1 MGRVTV
7 RGLVAPLA
15 RGSTYRR
22 GVHLLL
28 GGVILLP
35 YALLGLAFARMLAD
49 PDTPIA
55 ATLSL
60 AAAAVLI
67 AVVPAFLSGTRT
79 LEIAAARAL
88 LGVDLP
94 DPPPGAA
101 TRETRVRGA
110 LWYAVHL
117 LAGGAVGAALL
128 VALPMAL
135 IFLVQRFG
143 VATEAITGLRIG
155 PLDEHDTWA
164 LTGLGLA
171 MLVGLVY
178 AIAGL
183 GALAALM
190 APVLLG
196 PSAQERIAAL
206 EARADRLAER
216 NRLAR
221 ELHDSVGHALTV
233 TTLQAAAARE
243 LLDTDP
249 DFARKALAAIEE
261 TGRSAMAELDH
272 MLGVLREGVPPGHRA
287 RGPASSGR
295 GGASSGGE
303 ASSGGAASLRGGGRR
318 RAPQPTLAD
327 LDRLVGDA
335 RAAGLDVS
343 VDTDGRLGDVPAP
356 ISREGYRIVQEGLTN
371 AARHAGRVPV
381 RLRLAVTAD
390 RLDIDLTNPL
400 GASVDGHAPT
410 DGPADGALLADA
422 GPDGSF
428 LAAIGPDGSAT
439 DDLGPTDR
447 ALSDAG
453 PDGDAGACVLG
464 ALGGGRGLAGM
475 RERVT
480 LLRGDLTAGR
490 HEGTWRVVA
499 RLPLGSVA
507 RQ

>member
-7 RGLVAPLA
+7 RGLVAPLV

-35 YALLGLAFARMLAD
+35 YALLVLAFARMLAD
-49 PDTPIA
+49 PGTPVA

-67 AVVPAFLSGTRT
+67 AVVPAFLSGTRS

-135 IFLVQRFG
+135 IFLAQRLG
-143 VATEAITGLRIG
+143 VATEATAGLRIG
-155 PLDEHDTWA
+155 PLDENDTWA
-164 LTGLGLA
+164 LTALGLA
-171 MLVGLVY
+171 MLIGLAY
-178 AIAGL
+178 SIAGL

-249 DFARKALAAIEE
+249 EFARKALAAIEE
-261 TGRSAMAELDH
+261 TGRGAMVELDH
-272 MLGVLREGVPPGHRA
+272 MLGVLRD
-287 RGPASSGR
+287 
-295 GGASSGGE
+295 SGGE
-303 ASSGGAASLRGGGRR
+303 GR
-318 RAPQPTLAD
+318 RAPQPTLAE

-335 RAAGLDVS
+335 RAAGLDVA
-343 VDTDGRLGDVPAP
+343 VETAGRLGDVPAP

-381 RLRLAVTAD
+381 TLRVAVTAD
-390 RLDIDLTNPL
+390 RLDIDVTN
-400 GASVDGHAPT
+400 AW
-410 DGPADGALLADA
+410 
-422 GPDGSF
+422 
-428 LAAIGPDGSAT
+428 
-439 DDLGPTDR
+439 
-447 ALSDAG
+447 
-453 PDGDAGACVLG
+453 AGAAG
-464 ALGGGRGLAGM
+464 APGGGRGLAGM

-480 LLRGDLTAGR
+480 LLRGELTAGR
-490 HEGTWRVVA
+490 HEDTWRVAA
-499 RLPLGSVA
+499 RLPLESAV
-507 RQ
+507 RP

>member
-1 MGRVTV
+1 MTV
-7 RGLVAPLA
+7 RGLVAPLV

-35 YALLGLAFARMLAD
+35 YALLVLAFARMLAD
-49 PDTPIA
+49 PGTPMA
-55 ATLSL
+55 ATLLL

-67 AVVPAFLSGTRT
+67 AVVPAFLSGTRS

-117 LAGGAVGAALL
+117 LAGGAVGAALI

-135 IFLVQRFG
+135 VFLVQRLG
-143 VATEAITGLRIG
+143 VAPEATAGLRIG
-155 PLDEHDTWA
+155 PFDEHDTWA

-171 MLVGLVY
+171 LLIGLAY
-178 AIAGL
+178 SIAGL

-249 DFARKALAAIEE
+249 EFARKALAAIEE
-261 TGRSAMAELDH
+261 TGRGAMVELDH
-272 MLGVLREGVPPGHRA
+272 MLGVLRENDLPPNVIR
-287 RGPASSGR
+287 
-295 GGASSGGE
+295 
-303 ASSGGAASLRGGGRR
+303 ASLKSLQRLEGRPDHEER
-318 RAPQPTLAD
+318 ARAPQPTLAD

-335 RAAGLDVS
+335 RAAGLDVA
-343 VDTDGRLGDVPAP
+343 VETAGRLGDVPAP

-381 RLRLAVTAD
+381 TLRVAVTAE
-390 RLDIDLTNPL
+390 RLDIDLTN
-400 GASVDGHAPT
+400 
-410 DGPADGALLADA
+410 ALDDA
-422 GPDGSF
+422 
-428 LAAIGPDGSAT
+428 
-439 DDLGPTDR
+439 
-447 ALSDAG
+447 AG
-453 PDGDAGACVLG
+453 EP
-464 ALGGGRGLAGM
+464 GGGRGLAGM

-480 LLRGDLTAGR
+480 LLRGELTAGR
-490 HEGTWRVVA
+490 YQDTWRVAA
-499 RLPLGSVA
+499 RLPLESVV
-507 RQ
+507 RP

>member
-7 RGLVAPLA
+7 RGLVAPLV

-35 YALLGLAFARMLAD
+35 YALLVLAFARMLAD
-49 PDTPIA
+49 PGTPVA

-67 AVVPAFLSGTRT
+67 AVVPAFLSGTRS

-135 IFLVQRFG
+135 IFLAQRLG
-143 VATEAITGLRIG
+143 VATEATAGLRIG
-155 PLDEHDTWA
+155 PLDENDTWA
-164 LTGLGLA
+164 LTALGLA
-171 MLVGLVY
+171 MLIGLAY
-178 AIAGL
+178 SIAGL

-249 DFARKALAAIEE
+249 EFARKALAAIEE
-261 TGRSAMAELDH
+261 TGRGAMVELDH
-272 MLGVLREGVPPGHRA
+272 MLGVLRD
-287 RGPASSGR
+287 
-295 GGASSGGE
+295 SGGE
-303 ASSGGAASLRGGGRR
+303 GR
-318 RAPQPTLAD
+318 RAPQPTLAE

-335 RAAGLDVS
+335 RAAGLDVA
-343 VDTDGRLGDVPAP
+343 VETAGRLGDVPAP

-381 RLRLAVTAD
+381 TLRVVVTAD
-390 RLDIDLTNPL
+390 RLDIDVTN
-400 GASVDGHAPT
+400 AF
-410 DGPADGALLADA
+410 DGA
-422 GPDGSF
+422 
-428 LAAIGPDGSAT
+428 
-439 DDLGPTDR
+439 
-447 ALSDAG
+447 
-453 PDGDAGACVLG
+453 AGAP
-464 ALGGGRGLAGM
+464 GGGRGLAGM

-480 LLRGDLTAGR
+480 LLRGELTAGR
-490 HEGTWRVVA
+490 HEDTWRVAA
-499 RLPLGSVA
+499 RLPLESAV
-507 RQ
+507 RP

>member
-7 RGLVAPLA
+7 RGLVAPLV

-35 YALLGLAFARMLAD
+35 YALLVLAFARMLAD
-49 PDTPIA
+49 PGTPVA

-67 AVVPAFLSGTRT
+67 AVVPAFLSGTRS

-135 IFLVQRFG
+135 IFLAQRLG
-143 VATEAITGLRIG
+143 VATEATAGLRIG
-155 PLDEHDTWA
+155 PLDENDTWA
-164 LTGLGLA
+164 LTALGLA
-171 MLVGLVY
+171 MLIGLAY
-178 AIAGL
+178 SIAGL

-249 DFARKALAAIEE
+249 EFARTALAAIEE
-261 TGRSAMAELDH
+261 TGRGAMVELDH
-272 MLGVLREGVPPGHRA
+272 MLGVLRD
-287 RGPASSGR
+287 
-295 GGASSGGE
+295 SGGE
-303 ASSGGAASLRGGGRR
+303 GR
-318 RAPQPTLAD
+318 RAPQPTLAE

-335 RAAGLDVS
+335 RAAGLDVA
-343 VDTDGRLGDVPAP
+343 VETAGRLGDVPAP

-381 RLRLAVTAD
+381 TLRVAVTAD
-390 RLDIDLTNPL
+390 RLDIDVTN
-400 GASVDGHAPT
+400 AW
-410 DGPADGALLADA
+410 
-422 GPDGSF
+422 
-428 LAAIGPDGSAT
+428 
-439 DDLGPTDR
+439 
-447 ALSDAG
+447 
-453 PDGDAGACVLG
+453 AGAAG
-464 ALGGGRGLAGM
+464 APGGGRGLAGM

-480 LLRGDLTAGR
+480 LLRGELTAGR
-490 HEGTWRVVA
+490 HEDTWRVAA
-499 RLPLGSVA
+499 RLPLESAV
-507 RQ
+507 RP

>member
-7 RGLVAPLA
+7 RGLVAPLV

-35 YALLGLAFARMLAD
+35 YALLVLAFARMLAD
-49 PDTPIA
+49 PGTPVA

-67 AVVPAFLSGTRT
+67 AVVPAFLSGTRS

-135 IFLVQRFG
+135 IFLAQRLG
-143 VATEAITGLRIG
+143 VATEATAGLRIG
-155 PLDEHDTWA
+155 PLDENDTWA
-164 LTGLGLA
+164 LTALGLA
-171 MLVGLVY
+171 MLIGLAY
-178 AIAGL
+178 SIAGL

-249 DFARKALAAIEE
+249 EFARKALAAIEE
-261 TGRSAMAELDH
+261 TGRGAMVELDH
-272 MLGVLREGVPPGHRA
+272 MLGVLRD
-287 RGPASSGR
+287 
-295 GGASSGGE
+295 SGGE
-303 ASSGGAASLRGGGRR
+303 GR
-318 RAPQPTLAD
+318 RAPQPTLAE

-335 RAAGLDVS
+335 RAAGLDVA
-343 VDTDGRLGDVPAP
+343 VETAGRLGDVPAP

-381 RLRLAVTAD
+381 TLRVAVTAD
-390 RLDIDLTNPL
+390 RLDIDVTN
-400 GASVDGHAPT
+400 DW
-410 DGPADGALLADA
+410 
-422 GPDGSF
+422 
-428 LAAIGPDGSAT
+428 
-439 DDLGPTDR
+439 
-447 ALSDAG
+447 
-453 PDGDAGACVLG
+453 AGAAG
-464 ALGGGRGLAGM
+464 APGGGRGLAGM

-480 LLRGDLTAGR
+480 LLRGELTAGR
-490 HEGTWRVVA
+490 HEDTWRVAA
-499 RLPLGSVA
+499 RLPLESAV
-507 RQ
+507 RP

>member
-7 RGLVAPLA
+7 RGLVAPLV

-35 YALLGLAFARMLAD
+35 YALLALAFARMLAD
-49 PDTPIA
+49 PGTPVA

-67 AVVPAFLSGTRT
+67 AVVPAFLSGTRS

-135 IFLVQRFG
+135 IFLAQRLG
-143 VATEAITGLRIG
+143 VATEATAGLRIG
-155 PLDEHDTWA
+155 PLDENDTWA

-171 MLVGLVY
+171 MLIGLAY
-178 AIAGL
+178 SIAGL

-249 DFARKALAAIEE
+249 EFARKALAAIEE
-261 TGRSAMAELDH
+261 TGRGAMVELDH
-272 MLGVLREGVPPGHRA
+272 MLGVLRE
-287 RGPASSGR
+287 
-295 GGASSGGE
+295 SGGE
-303 ASSGGAASLRGGGRR
+303 GR
-318 RAPQPTLAD
+318 RAPQPTLAE

-335 RAAGLDVS
+335 RAAGLDVA
-343 VDTDGRLGDVPAP
+343 VETAGRLGDVPAP

-381 RLRLAVTAD
+381 TLRVAVTAD
-390 RLDIDLTNPL
+390 RLDIDVTN
-400 GASVDGHAPT
+400 AW
-410 DGPADGALLADA
+410 DGA
-422 GPDGSF
+422 
-428 LAAIGPDGSAT
+428 
-439 DDLGPTDR
+439 
-447 ALSDAG
+447 
-453 PDGDAGACVLG
+453 AGAP
-464 ALGGGRGLAGM
+464 GGGRGLAGM

-480 LLRGDLTAGR
+480 LLRGELTAGR
-490 HEGTWRVVA
+490 HEDTWRVAA
-499 RLPLGSVA
+499 RLPLESAV
-507 RQ
+507 RP

>member
-1 MGRVTV
+1 MTV

-22 GVHLLL
+22 GIHLLL

-35 YALLGLAFARMLAD
+35 YALLALAFAQMLAD
-49 PDTPIA
+49 PGTPIA

-60 AAAAVLI
+60 ATAAVII
-67 AVVPAFLSGTRT
+67 AVVPAFLSGTRS

-135 IFLVQRFG
+135 IFLAQRLG
-143 VATEAITGLRIG
+143 VATEATAGLRIG

-171 MLVGLVY
+171 LLIGLVY

-196 PSAQERIAAL
+196 PSPQERIAAL

-249 DFARKALAAIEE
+249 DFARKALTAIEE
-261 TGRSAMAELDH
+261 TGRSAMMELDH
-272 MLGVLREGVPPGHRA
+272 MLGVLREGDSLA
-287 RGPASSGR
+287 A
-295 GGASSGGE
+295 GGT
-303 ASSGGAASLRGGGRR
+303 SSGGAASPGAALPGGAATLGGGGRR

-335 RAAGLDVS
+335 RAAGLDVA
-343 VDTDGRLGDVPAP
+343 VETAGRLGDVPAP

-381 RLRLAVTAD
+381 TLRVVVTAD
-390 RLDIDLTNPL
+390 RLDIELTN
-400 GASVDGHAPT
+400 AY
-410 DGPADGALLADA
+410 DGA
-422 GPDGSF
+422 GGEP
-428 LAAIGPDGSAT
+428 
-439 DDLGPTDR
+439 
-447 ALSDAG
+447 
-453 PDGDAGACVLG
+453 
-464 ALGGGRGLAGM
+464 GGGRGLAGM

-480 LLRGDLTAGR
+480 LLRGELTAGR
-490 HEGTWRVVA
+490 HEDTWRVAA
-499 RLPLGSVA
+499 RLPLESAV
-507 RQ
+507 RP